1 MPTANNDQREPC
13 TEAQDQL
20 SKTLTEREMLIL
32 EDDEPF
38 PLNLSQVQRIQQKE
52 LNSKKSKLKQLVN
65 DNKSGYKVSTL
76 DESEIVTYEDKIY
89 VPKQLQKKTMN
100 WYHHFLNH
108 PGGERLYKTLQ
119 QVCYWKGM
127 TVQSTN
133 FCKKCETCQLYKS
146 RKRKFGELPPKNVGK
161 LIPWHTV
168 HTDLVGPY
176 SITAKQQQVDNTI
189 KEVELQLTC
198 MTIID
203 PATGWFEIIEVPN
216 YIIEELNTKS
226 TQDKI
231 DKTSA
236 RISQLFNQTW
246 IQRYPRPNKVIFDN
260 GSEFKKDF
268 VPLLKDFAIKPK
280 CTTIKNPQSNSPVE
294 RIHQVLRHMFLTKN
308 LKNQVFDYIDP
319 FGELLASVAW
329 AIRASYNSTTNATPA
344 QLVFG
349 RDMIFN
355 LQTMVDW
362 KALSIRKQK
371 LVDAA
376 NLRENQNRIDFDYQI
391 GQKVYVINNDI
402 KRKLESPKKG
412 PYLITNI
419 YTNGT
424 VRIQRGNVNERINI
438 RRLEPHFE

>member
-1 MPTANNDQREPC
+1 
-13 TEAQDQL
+13 
-20 SKTLTEREMLIL
+20 
-32 EDDEPF
+32 
-38 PLNLSQVQRIQQKE
+38 
-52 LNSKKSKLKQLVN
+52 
-65 DNKSGYKVSTL
+65 
-76 DESEIVTYEDKIY
+76 
-89 VPKQLQKKTMN
+89 
-100 WYHHFLNH
+100 
-108 PGGERLYKTLQ
+108 
-119 QVCYWKGM
+119 
-127 TVQSTN
+127 
-133 FCKKCETCQLYKS
+133 
-146 RKRKFGELPPKNVGK
+146 
-161 LIPWHTV
+161 
-168 HTDLVGPY
+168 
-176 SITAKQQQVDNTI
+176 
-189 KEVELQLTC
+189 

-376 NLRENQNRIDFDYQI
+376 NLCENQNRIDFDYQI

-424 VRIQRGNVNERINI
+424 VRIQHGNVNERINI

>member
-1 MPTANNDQREPC
+1 
-13 TEAQDQL
+13 
-20 SKTLTEREMLIL
+20 
-32 EDDEPF
+32 
-38 PLNLSQVQRIQQKE
+38 
-52 LNSKKSKLKQLVN
+52 
-65 DNKSGYKVSTL
+65 
-76 DESEIVTYEDKIY
+76 
-89 VPKQLQKKTMN
+89 
-100 WYHHFLNH
+100 
-108 PGGERLYKTLQ
+108 
-119 QVCYWKGM
+119 
-127 TVQSTN
+127 
-133 FCKKCETCQLYKS
+133 
-146 RKRKFGELPPKNVGK
+146 
-161 LIPWHTV
+161 
-168 HTDLVGPY
+168 
-176 SITAKQQQVDNTI
+176 
-189 KEVELQLTC
+189 
-198 MTIID
+198 
-203 PATGWFEIIEVPN
+203 
-216 YIIEELNTKS
+216 
-226 TQDKI
+226 
-231 DKTSA
+231 
-236 RISQLFNQTW
+236 
-246 IQRYPRPNKVIFDN
+246 
-260 GSEFKKDF
+260 
-268 VPLLKDFAIKPK
+268 
-280 CTTIKNPQSNSPVE
+280 
-294 RIHQVLRHMFLTKN
+294 MFLTKN

-355 LQTMVDW
+355 LQTLVDW